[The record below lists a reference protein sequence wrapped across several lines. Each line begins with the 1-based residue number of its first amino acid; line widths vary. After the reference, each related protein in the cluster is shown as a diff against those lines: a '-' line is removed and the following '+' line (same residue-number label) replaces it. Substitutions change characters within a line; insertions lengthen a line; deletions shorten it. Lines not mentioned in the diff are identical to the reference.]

1 MMNQLKD
8 EEKREVL
15 KDAKRS
21 TVPENSGTV
30 YDTIEQFEKIE
41 EESEDEVSVVI
52 ISSESDDEAT
62 PIIRHGRTTRTTF
75 KTRRSFGDSD

>member
-21 TVPENSGTV
+21 AVPENSGTV
-30 YDTIEQFEKIE
+30 YDTIEQCKKIE
-41 EESEDEVSVVI
+41 EESKMRSVW
-52 ISSESDDEAT
+52 
-62 PIIRHGRTTRTTF
+62 
-75 KTRRSFGDSD
+75 